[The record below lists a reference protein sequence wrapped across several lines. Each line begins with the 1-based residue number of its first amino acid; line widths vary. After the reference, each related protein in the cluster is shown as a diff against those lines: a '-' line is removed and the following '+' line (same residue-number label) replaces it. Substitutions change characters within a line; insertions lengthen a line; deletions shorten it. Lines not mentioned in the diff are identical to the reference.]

1 MIPIKLIIKTI
12 SQAID
17 LALKKHDSYNRERY
31 VNLLNR
37 VMTDNQKITMAEYMD
52 CKLYLGHSMD

>member
-1 MIPIKLIIKTI
+1 MIPIKLIIRTI
-12 SQAID
+12 SEAID
-17 LALKKHDSYNRERY
+17 LAVKKHDQYNLDRY
-31 VNLLNR
+31 TALLNR